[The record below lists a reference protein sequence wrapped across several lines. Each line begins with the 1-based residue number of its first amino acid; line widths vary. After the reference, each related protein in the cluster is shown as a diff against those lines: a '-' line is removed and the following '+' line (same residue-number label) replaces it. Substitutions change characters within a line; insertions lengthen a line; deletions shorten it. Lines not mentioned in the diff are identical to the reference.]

1 MRRDEREPMGLGAAI
16 GALVTERA
24 WGLPAAG
31 ASPRERWATIAPEPA
46 GHVVAVGFGLDS
58 GRLTVCPESS
68 AWATKARLA
77 QARVIEI
84 ANKAAGRV
92 VFTPW
97 ARPPG
102 AVPVPEPVDV
112 ALVAPTDV
120 AVGPVRTREMA
131 SPGIHQALAAHQA
144 TRTDRHIDRGHR
156 GSSRAAG
163 LRDARAESARV
174 PGGPGW

>member
-1 MRRDEREPMGLGAAI
+1 MRRDRREPMGLGAAI

-31 ASPRERWATIAPEPA
+31 ASLRERWATIAPEPA

-92 VFTPW
+92 VFTPCGPCRPAPYPYPSRSTLLWWPRPTSPW
-97 ARPPG
+97 AR
-102 AVPVPEPVDV
+102 
-112 ALVAPTDV
+112 
-120 AVGPVRTREMA
+120 
-131 SPGIHQALAAHQA
+131 
-144 TRTDRHIDRGHR
+144 
-156 GSSRAAG
+156 
-163 LRDARAESARV
+163 
-174 PGGPGW
+174 